1 MKKAVITILVLLA
14 GLTFL
19 NQAGFCAPT
28 PEQWGVIMNISGRQ
42 RMLSQKMS
50 KEALLVAAKINP
62 EENKNKLKDTMKL
75 FETSLQALMEG
86 NAAMNIPVCE
96 LPEILEQLEKVQTLY
111 ADLNVIFAKMVEGEV
126 ADIVEMQQIAKAS
139 LPLLTAADKAVQM
152 FGEEAKKVLVKDPSL
167 ATAINIAGRQR
178 MLSQKMAKEALLL
191 HLKVDMDAQIQA
203 LSKTV
208 ALFDKSLKGLK
219 FGDNEMGLPPLKQD
233 DISAQLD
240 IVESS
245 WLALKPAADKI
256 ASSALQYPITKDEI
270 TSVCGLTDTIL
281 AESNKAVGMF
291 EKLAQ

>member
-1 MKKAVITILVLLA
+1 MR
-14 GLTFL
+14 
-19 NQAGFCAPT
+19 PY

-152 FGEEAKKVLVKDPSL
+152 FGEEAKKVLVKDPAL
-167 ATAINIAGRQR
+167 ALVINIAGRQR
-178 MLSQKMAKEALLL
+178 MLSQKMAKEALLI
-191 HLKVDMDAQIQA
+191 HLKVDAANQA
-203 LSKTV
+203 E
-208 ALFDKSLKGLK
+208 SLKK
-219 FGDNEMGLPPLKQD
+219 TTLP
-233 DISAQLD
+233 S
-240 IVESS
+240 
-245 WLALKPAADKI
+245 LKPA
-256 ASSALQYPITKDEI
+256 
-270 TSVCGLTDTIL
+270 
-281 AESNKAVGMF
+281 
-291 EKLAQ
+291 